1 MTSRDAAVRGR
12 KNPVREYLSHN
23 AGILI
28 GLLVMCGVIIAFQ
41 PNFLSSK
48 NLFNIMRSISITGIL
63 GFGMTLCIIINGI
76 DLSQGSVVGLSS
88 CFCAWMITSAGVP
101 FWAAIVLSL
110 GVGALC
116 GFVNGAFLS
125 NTPLPPFVVTLA
137 MMLIAR
143 GGCYV
148 ITRGNMI
155 NVDSAFGALGN
166 GYTLGVIPNPVLI
179 LLGLFVIMSLL
190 LGKAKFGRNVYAI
203 GGNIEAARFSGI
215 NIRSTTWIIYTIS
228 GTLAGICGVISCSRI
243 TTGQPTTGTAM
254 EFDAVAA
261 CYLGGISYLG
271 GEGRQGSTLI
281 GAIVLGVLANG
292 MSMLQIPWYVQNIT
306 KGLIILLA
314 VFFDVMRR
322 NRAKGKA

>member
-1 MTSRDAAVRGR
+1 M
-12 KNPVREYLSHN
+12 
-23 AGILI
+23 
-28 GLLVMCGVIIAFQ
+28 
-41 PNFLSSK
+41 
-48 NLFNIMRSISITGIL
+48 
-63 GFGMTLCIIINGI
+63 
-76 DLSQGSVVGLSS
+76 
-88 CFCAWMITSAGVP
+88 
-101 FWAAIVLSL
+101 
-110 GVGALC
+110 
-116 GFVNGAFLS
+116 
-125 NTPLPPFVVTLA
+125 TLA

-155 NVDSAFGALGN
+155 NVDSSFGFLGN
-166 GYTLGVIPNPVLI
+166 GYTLSVIPNPVLI
-179 LLGLFVIMSLL
+179 LAVIFVIMALL
-190 LGKAKFGRNVYAI
+190 LGKSKFGRNVYAI

-215 NIRSTTWIIYTIS
+215 NIRSVTWIIYTIS
-228 GTLAGICGVISCSRI
+228 GALAGICGVISCSRI
-243 TTGQPTTGTAM
+243 TTGQPTTGNAM

-322 NRAKGKA
+322 NRAKNR